1 MLPPEHLEISQFH
14 IGLCV
19 TYSVLSLRLAVQV
32 DLDKR
37 NASARDVTYCTSY
50 NLLSMKKSLASI
62 SKFLS
67 YTSRNFSIADT
78 CKQLGYGIADIE
90 RYKYKLISE

>member
-1 MLPPEHLEISQFH
+1 VLLTVYFHLDLRYKSTLP
-14 IGLCV
+14 
-19 TYSVLSLRLAVQV
+19 
-32 DLDKR
+32 DKR
-37 NASARDVTYCTSY
+37 NASARDVTCCTSY

-62 SKFLS
+62 SKLLS

-78 CKQLGYGIADIE
+78 CKQLGYSIADIE